1 MYYPLQF
8 FYYCDVPL
16 PSMSDNLY
24 VPSRYT
30 LNFADIRYDAEI
42 GPYIPVSLDE
52 AEDTI
57 RDLFGDSSSVIRH

>member
-1 MYYPLQF
+1 
-8 FYYCDVPL
+8 
-16 PSMSDNLY
+16 MSDNLY